1 MANLSGRARRENTY
15 DAIVVGS
22 GITGGWAAKELTQK
36 GLKTLVLERGPMVRH
51 LEDYPTA
58 MTEPWQAKYP
68 QGQLPPD
75 ELNSHYP
82 VQKRTGYVITE
93 HTKHFFVRDDQ
104 HPYGEESRFDWI
116 RGYHVGGRSLTWGRQ
131 SYRHSPQD
139 FEANARDGIAVD
151 WPIRYEDLAPW
162 YDYVERF
169 IGVSGQREGLAQL
182 PDGQY
187 QPPMEM
193 NCVEKAFKARSEAR
207 FPERR
212 ITMGR
217 TAHLT
222 EPTEEQLS
230 LGRTKCQHRNLCIR
244 GCPFGGYF
252 SSNSASLVAAERT
265 GNLNIR
271 PNSIVTSLIYDEKAG
286 KASGVR
292 ILDSETRQEE
302 EFYADV
308 VFLCASAFNS
318 TWILLNSTS
327 SRFPNG
333 FGNASDQLGRNVM
346 DHHLGVGASGEAP
359 EFADM
364 YYSGRRPNGIYVPRF
379 RNLGDAATARKDYLR
394 GFGYQGGA
402 SRPGWDRDLKR
413 GSNREDGG
421 RGFGAGRK
429 AALSQPGPWVIG
441 LGGFGEILPYAD
453 NRIMLNREVMDQYGL
468 PTLTMNVSIRDNETA
483 MRRDMQNAAAEML
496 EAAGFKNVQGRDG
509 GYAPGLG
516 IHEMG
521 TARMGRDPKTSVLN
535 AHNQVHECKNV
546 YVTDGAAM
554 TSASCVNPSLTY
566 MALTARACDHAV
578 QARKR
583 GEL

>member
-1 MANLSGRARRENTY
+1 MANLAGRARQENTY

-22 GITGGWAAKELTQK
+22 GITGGWAAKELTEK

-58 MTEPWQAKYP
+58 MTDPWDAKYP
-68 QGQLPPD
+68 QGKLPAE
-75 ELNSHYP
+75 ELKAHYP
-82 VQKRTGYVITE
+82 VQRRTGYAVTE
-93 HTKHFFVRDDQ
+93 FTKHFFVRDDEN
-104 HPYGEESRFDWI
+104 PYTEDAQFDWI

-131 SYRHSPQD
+131 SYRHSPMD
-139 FEANARDGIAVD
+139 FEANAREGIAVD
-151 WPIRYEDLAPW
+151 WPIRYADLAPW

-169 IGVSGQREGLAQL
+169 IGVSGQREGLPQL

-193 NCVEKAFKARSEAR
+193 NCVEKAFKASSETR

-212 ITMGR
+212 ITIGR

-230 LGRTKCQHRNLCIR
+230 LGRSKCQHRNLCSR

-252 SSNSASLVAAERT
+252 SSNSATLVAAERT
-265 GNLNIR
+265 GNLNLR
-271 PNSIVTSLIYDEKAG
+271 PNAIVTSLIYDPKLG
-286 KASGVR
+286 KATGVR
-292 ILDSETRQEE
+292 VLDAQTRQEVE
-302 EFYADV
+302 YYAEV
-308 VFLCASAFNS
+308 IFLCASAFNS
-318 TWILLNSTS
+318 AWILMNSTS
-327 SRFPNG
+327 SRFENG
-333 FGNASDQLGRNVM
+333 FGNGSDQLGRNVM
-346 DHHLGVGASGEAP
+346 DHHLNVGARAVVDDFS
-359 EFADM
+359 DM

-379 RNLGDAATARKDYLR
+379 RNLGDTATARKDYLR

-402 SRPGWDRDLKR
+402 SRPSWNRDLA
-413 GSNREDGG
+413 GE
-421 RGFGAGRK
+421 GFGAARK
-429 AALSQPGPWVIG
+429 TTLSQPGPWSMA
-441 LGGFGEILPYAD
+441 LGGFGEILPYED
-453 NRIMLNREVMDQYGL
+453 NRISLDRSKTDKYGL
-468 PTLTMNVSIRDNETA
+468 PALKMQVTIRENELA
-483 MRRDMQNAAAEML
+483 MRKDMQAAASEML
-496 EAAGFKNVQGRDG
+496 EAAGFKNVQGADL

-535 AHNQVHECKNV
+535 AHNQVHECQNV

-566 MALTARACDHAV
+566 MALTARAVDHAV
-578 QARKR
+578 QAKKR